1 MSFRFV
7 PLEIPAVILVE
18 TSRFPDDRGVLLEG
32 YKQSEFAA
40 HGIREHFVQD
50 LYTQSKAR
58 VLRGLHYQKTPK
70 AQGKTV
76 TVLHGRIFDVAVDIR
91 RRSPTYAKWVG
102 VELSDEDHKMV
113 YIPPGFAHGFCVLS
127 GDATVAYKL
136 TEEYTP
142 GLDRGIIWND
152 RDIAIDWP
160 ISNPVL
166 SVKDAALPSLR
177 EADNDFRFDE

>member
-1 MSFRFV
+1 MPFRFV
-7 PLEIPAVILVE
+7 PLGIPAVILVE
-18 TSRFPDDRGVLLEG
+18 TSRFSDARGVLVEG

-40 HGIREHFVQD
+40 HGIREYFVQD

-58 VLRGLHYQKTPK
+58 VLRGLHYQKHPK

-91 RRSPTYAKWVG
+91 RRSPTYGKWVS
-102 VELSDEDHKMV
+102 VELSDEDRKML

-127 GDATVAYKL
+127 AEATVAYKL
-136 TEEYTP
+136 TDEYAQ

-152 RDIAIDWP
+152 RDVAIDWP
-160 ISNPVL
+160 ISSPIL
-166 SVKDAALPSLR
+166 SAKDAALPSLR
-177 EADNDFRFDE
+177 ESDNNFDFDE

>member
-1 MSFRFV
+1 MPFRFV
-7 PLEIPAVILVE
+7 PLEIAAVILVE
-18 TSRFPDDRGVLLEG
+18 TTRLPDERGVVLEG

-40 HGIREHFVQD
+40 HGIRERFVQD

-58 VLRGLHYQKTPK
+58 VLRGLHYQKNPK

-91 RRSPTYAKWVG
+91 KRSPTYGKWVG
-102 VELSDEDHKMV
+102 VELSDSAQKMM

-127 GDATVAYKL
+127 ANATVAYKL
-136 TEEYTP
+136 TEEYAQ

-152 RDIAIDWP
+152 RDVAIDWP
-160 ISNPVL
+160 ISNPIL
-166 SVKDAALPSLR
+166 SAKDAALPPLR
-177 EADNDFRFDE
+177 EADNNFRFDE

>member
-113 YIPPGFAHGFCVLS
+113 YIPPGFAQ
-127 GDATVAYKL
+127 AYKL
-136 TEEYTP
+136 TEEYAQS
-142 GLDRGIIWND
+142 LDRGIIWND
-152 RDIAIDWP
+152 RDVAIDWP
-160 ISNPVL
+160 ISSPIL
-166 SVKDAALPSLR
+166 SAKDAALPSLR

>member
-1 MSFRFV
+1 MPFRFV

-40 HGIREHFVQD
+40 HGIGERFVQD
-50 LYTQSKAR
+50 LYTRSKAR
-58 VLRGLHYQKTPK
+58 VLRGLHYQKNPK

-91 RRSPTYAKWVG
+91 RRSPTYGKWVG
-102 VELSDEDHKMV
+102 VELSDEDQKTL
-113 YIPPGFAHGFCVLS
+113 YIPAGFAHGFCVLS
-127 GDATVAYKL
+127 ADATVAYKL
-136 TEEYTP
+136 TQEYAE

-152 RDIAIDWP
+152 RDVAIDWP
-160 ISNPVL
+160 ISSPIL
-166 SVKDAALPSLR
+166 SAKDAALPPLR
-177 EADNDFRFDE
+177 EADNNFHFDE